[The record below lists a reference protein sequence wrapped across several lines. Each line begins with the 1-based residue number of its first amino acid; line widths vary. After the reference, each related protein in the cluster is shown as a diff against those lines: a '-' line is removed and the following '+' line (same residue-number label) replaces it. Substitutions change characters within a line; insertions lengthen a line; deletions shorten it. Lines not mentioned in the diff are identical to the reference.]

1 MRPHVLDKLN
11 GEQEN
16 DPKTKFEK
24 IWKEMKE
31 FIKDQ
36 NDVIRNLELNF
47 YLDITL

>member
-31 FIKDQ
+31 FIK